1 MSTKLNANLK
11 TVELTQDEL
20 NSIVGGT
27 TAQEFARQNDAIAQV
42 QMKASTAMAKQQAI
56 AAMNDAL
63 NKSIKNIGTSLKAAA
78 Q

>member
-27 TAQEFARQNDAIAQV
+27 TAQEFARQLDAIAQA
-42 QMKASTAMAKQQAI
+42 QMKASTAMATQQTI
-56 AAMNDAL
+56 TAMHDAL
-63 NKSIKNIGTSLKAAA
+63 NKSIQNVGKSVKDTAK
-78 Q
+78 

>member
-1 MSTKLNANLK
+1 
-11 TVELTQDEL
+11 
-20 NSIVGGT
+20 
-27 TAQEFARQNDAIAQV
+27 
-42 QMKASTAMAKQQAI
+42 MAKQQAI